1 LKILHAILKLHKPNN
16 IILITEGADD
26 LFDKMKYTNA
36 KFVAVIATLC
46 CLLWGSAYPSI
57 KIGYI
62 FFNIAS
68 NDTASKILFAGYRF
82 VIAGVILLILAQ
94 TVGKSIFHFSKRSI
108 SQLLLLGVIQT
119 TLQYIFFYIGV
130 ANTTGVKGSVMNST
144 AAFFSVL
151 LAHYIYQNDR
161 LTKTKVI
168 GCLVGFIGV
177 IVVNFNADLLQ
188 FSFNFMGDGFVAI
201 AALIFSVA
209 AIYSKKLTK
218 SMDIM
223 VITGYSLFIGGIM
236 LVLLGVVSGGHV
248 SHFTLKSSSI
258 LIYLALLSSIAFSL
272 WNLLLKYNNVGLV
285 SVYNLL
291 TPIFGSV
298 LSAIFLG
305 ETIFEL
311 KNVVAL
317 LLVCIGI
324 WMVNT
329 VENKLNVF
337 VNKKVKNIKV

>member
-1 LKILHAILKLHKPNN
+1 MHRLNYITFN
-16 IILITEGADD
+16 TEGADY
-26 LFDKMKYTNA
+26 LFDKIKYTDA
-36 KFVAVIATLC
+36 KFVAAIATLC

-62 FFNIAS
+62 LFHIAS

-82 VIAGVILLILAQ
+82 VTAGIILLILAQ
-94 TVGKSIFHFSKRSI
+94 IFGKSIFRFSRRSI
-108 SQLLLLGVIQT
+108 SKLFILGVIQT

-144 AAFFSVL
+144 AAFFSVIM
-151 LAHYIYQNDR
+151 AHYIYKNDR

-168 GCLVGFIGV
+168 GCMVGFIGV
-177 IVVNFNADLLQ
+177 IVVNFNADLLH

-201 AALIFSVA
+201 AALIFSVS
-209 AIYSKKLTK
+209 AIYSKKLTD
-218 SMDIM
+218 SMDVM

-236 LVLLGVVSGGHV
+236 LVSLGMIFGGHV

-291 TPIFGSV
+291 TPIFGAV
-298 LSAIFLG
+298 LSAILLG
-305 ETIFEL
+305 ERIVEL
-311 KNVVAL
+311 KNIVAL

-329 VENKLNVF
+329 VENNYNLLL
-337 VNKKVKNIKV
+337 NKKVKKDIKA